1 MKNLFF
7 KEFALFLG
15 SVVTVVTLSSC
26 SEEVSNPTDLSET
39 LTHVNISVSDFSIY
53 MEDFS
58 GAATRSE
65 SPATYNGVKAM
76 ILAFYTSDGTE
87 IYKSTQLKGSTDN
100 FGQFS
105 CDLPIGSYTMVVLGY
120 NHNDGDELA
129 LTSPTAAAYTGS
141 FTRETFCATQ
151 SVTVT
156 GTAALNLTATLSR
169 INTML
174 IVRSTDVR
182 SEQIAKVRTTFSAG
196 GMSFSPTTGLATAN
210 TGFSIVNNL
219 STAVGAVIGIGT
231 YAFLATDEQTMNI
244 TLEVLDNDDNVLC
257 TKAISSVP
265 LKRNRKTTLRGA
277 LFTPSASSL
286 SFQLTTTYLDDLT
299 VTF

>member
-1 MKNLFF
+1 MKNL
-7 KEFALFLG
+7 KAIALFLG
-15 SVVTVVTLSSC
+15 VTVSVTLTSC
-26 SEEVSNPTDLSET
+26 SEEVSNPTDLSGT
-39 LTHVNISVSDFSIY
+39 LTPVNISVSDFSIY

-65 SPATYNGVKAM
+65 TDPATYNGVKAM

-105 CDLPIGSYTMVVLGY
+105 CDLPIGTYTLVVLGY
-120 NHNDGDELA
+120 THNDGDVLD
-129 LTSPTAAAYTGS
+129 LTSPTAAAYTTER
-141 FTRETFCATQ
+141 TRETFCATQ

-156 GTAALNLTATLSR
+156 GTTALNLSVTLNR

-174 IVRSTDVR
+174 TVYSTDVR
-182 SEQIAKVRTTFSAG
+182 SEQIAKVRTTYSAG
-196 GMSFSPTTGLATAN
+196 GMSFNPTTGLATTN
-210 TGFSIVNNL
+210 TGFSIVNNI
-219 STAVGAVIGIGT
+219 SSAVGATIGIGN

-244 TLEVLDNDDNVLC
+244 TLEVLDDDDNVLC
-257 TKAISSVP
+257 TKVISSVP
-265 LKRNRKTTLRGA
+265 LKRNRKTKLTGA

-286 SFQLTTTYLDDLT
+286 SFQLSTTYLDDLT